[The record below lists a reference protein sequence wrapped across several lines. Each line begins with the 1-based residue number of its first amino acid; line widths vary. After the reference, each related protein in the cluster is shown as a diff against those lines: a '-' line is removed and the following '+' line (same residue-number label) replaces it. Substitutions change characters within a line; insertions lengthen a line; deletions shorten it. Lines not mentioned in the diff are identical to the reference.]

1 MSGTRNVVALQTR
14 KYIHF
19 VDNVAGMYIL
29 TTVHSC
35 LDYDEKRGI
44 CVTYGAANTRL
55 FEASV
60 LTDPDRVYER
70 VRNEADPGFCDQSF
84 IGIRHAAQDPR

>member
-1 MSGTRNVVALQTR
+1 MFAVQTR

-35 LDYDEKRGI
+35 LEYGDKRGI
-44 CVTYGAANTRL
+44 CLTYGAASTCL

-60 LTDPDRVYER
+60 LTDPDGVYER
-70 VRNEADPGFCDQSF
+70 VKDEADPGFCDQSF
-84 IGIRHAAQDPR
+84 IGLRHAGR